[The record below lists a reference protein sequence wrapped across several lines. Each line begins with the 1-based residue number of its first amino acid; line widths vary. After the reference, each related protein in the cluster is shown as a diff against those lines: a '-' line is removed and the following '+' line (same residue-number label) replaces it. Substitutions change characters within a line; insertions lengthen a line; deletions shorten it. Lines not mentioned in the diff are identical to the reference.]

1 MTRFVGIF
9 LNIMTYH
16 LMRKKTH
23 FVVVRCQKHATKDE
37 WVQGIECAIWTHWGG
52 KREIPDKLRN

>member
-1 MTRFVGIF
+1 
-9 LNIMTYH
+9 
-16 LMRKKTH
+16 MRKKTH